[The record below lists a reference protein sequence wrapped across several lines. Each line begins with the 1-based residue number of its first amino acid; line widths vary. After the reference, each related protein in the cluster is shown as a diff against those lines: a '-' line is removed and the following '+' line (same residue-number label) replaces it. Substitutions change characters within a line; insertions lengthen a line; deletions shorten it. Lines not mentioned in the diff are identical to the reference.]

1 MSWSTERHSVEN
13 SRVPTKGLSWNK
25 EQIVLPGTW
34 DGESTIP
41 VLTSGVRGPRWLEEE
56 QSARGVVD

>member
-1 MSWSTERHSVEN
+1 M
-13 SRVPTKGLSWNK
+13 
-25 EQIVLPGTW
+25 LPGTW

-41 VLTSGVRGPRWLEEE
+41 VLTSGIRGPRWLEEE